1 MEQHGSGNWDKPYR
15 PPPVEL
21 PPFQYSTPPPFVGY
35 PPVYPTP
42 GNTFL
47 QQPPPPIFSP
57 YPPMYAAG
65 NSVTPITQP
74 HIHGYIGH
82 YGASSQHQHQF
93 MPPAAQ
99 FVQQHHIPNVHPP
112 AYPNHLMYPPPVV
125 NTFQSQHSS
134 NNLPGNSSIN
144 QSVDQSLGERS
155 QPSTSFNSSL
165 KSRVSK
171 PVTSSHTSKSRPF
184 PRKSPEEISKGLQD
198 AEKLSAKLEE
208 YSNLTPEEI
217 IENEKKTWTRCA
229 PADLYYV
236 RDKDNPNMMQGTEK
250 LKATINEFQVKLI
263 ERGEKA
269 RARQPKIDN
278 PPRKS
283 HKQGNHHCGRNSC
296 SERNDKAFESEDS
309 ESSDSSS
316 EDEIDRVI
324 QELEQK
330 KKHPARLHT
339 ELWHNDVGEM
349 NDGPLCRCSFKAR
362 RTGIRHGIYA
372 GESSSRICQLNSNN
386 ADVLHHY
393 RVTISPPTNFLL
405 KRPTIIHHDEHEF
418 IFEGFS
424 LLSHYPLDEGVP
436 TCKVI
441 RFNIEYT
448 IVYIKEKVPDNF
460 TTQELELF
468 NRYLFE
474 ELLEL
479 VDLNLHADG
488 NKSEGCPQFHIMPR
502 FVRDL
507 PEHGKEMLSMNQVLM
522 YLLRQNQPVIDDT
535 ELGYHLKIEQVIITT
550 CKLQCGRFNLIFFFN
565 LQHEWQN
572 MADQIKGM
580 IVTKPG

>member
-1 MEQHGSGNWDKPYR
+1 MDQHNWDNKQGVPYR

-21 PPFQYSTPPPFVGY
+21 PSFQYSTPPPFVGY
-35 PPVYPTP
+35 PPVYPSP
-42 GNTFL
+42 GINTSFL
-47 QQPPPPIFSP
+47 QQPPPPMFPP

-65 NSVTPITQP
+65 NNVTPIPQAQT
-74 HIHGYIGH
+74 HGYIGH
-82 YGASSQHQHQF
+82 YGASPQHQHQF
-93 MPPAAQ
+93 MPPTAQQ
-99 FVQQHHIPNVHPP
+99 FVPQHMSIVHHS
-112 AYPNHLMYPPPVV
+112 YPNHLLYPPPVV
-125 NTFQSQHSS
+125 NPFQNQNQHSKILS
-134 NNLPGNSSIN
+134 GNSGNN
-144 QSVDQSLGERS
+144 QSMKQSSGERS
-155 QPSTSFNSSL
+155 QPSTSSNSNL
-165 KSRVSK
+165 KSRISK
-171 PVTSSHTSKSRPF
+171 PVTSSHSSKSRPF
-184 PRKSPEEISKGLQD
+184 PRKSSEEINKGLQD

-236 RDKDNPNMMQGTEK
+236 RDKDNPNLMQGTEK
-250 LKATINEFQVKLI
+250 LRATIKEFQANLI
-263 ERGEKA
+263 DRGEKT
-269 RARQPKIDN
+269 RALQPKMDN
-278 PPRKS
+278 PPRRS

-296 SERNDKAFESEDS
+296 SDRNDKACDSEDS

-339 ELWHNDVGEM
+339 ELWHNDAGEM

-386 ADVLHHY
+386 ADLLHHY

-488 NKSEGCPQFHIMPR
+488 NKNEGCPQFHIMPR

-507 PEHGKEMLSMNQVLM
+507 PDHGKEMLSMNQVLI
-522 YLLRQNQPVIDDT
+522 YLLRQNQPIIDDT
-535 ELGYHLKIEQVIITT
+535 ELGYHLKIEQVII
-550 CKLQCGRFNLIFFFN
+550 
-565 LQHEWQN
+565 
-572 MADQIKGM
+572 D
-580 IVTKPG
+580 